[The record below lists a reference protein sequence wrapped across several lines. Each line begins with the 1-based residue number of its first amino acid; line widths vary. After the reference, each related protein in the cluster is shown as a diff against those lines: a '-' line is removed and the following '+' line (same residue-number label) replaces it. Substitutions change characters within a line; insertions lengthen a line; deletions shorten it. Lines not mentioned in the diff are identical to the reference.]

1 MSEVQILYNVI
12 PLCQRT
18 NKNLNKKKFLTSNSD
33 TYFRLVNGNPVTQH
47 KNAFLHQFSSDEQ
60 DLLQVYLGLFLMY
73 CILTPI
79 QLHATQKQ
87 KHPISKLLA
96 IGLCVQFL
104 ALALICLHYGLFA
117 ANGQGIRILSV
128 IGTLRP
134 ISV

>member
-1 MSEVQILYNVI
+1 M
-12 PLCQRT
+12 
-18 NKNLNKKKFLTSNSD
+18 
-33 TYFRLVNGNPVTQH
+33 TQH

-128 IGTLRP
+128 IGMFSHKMSVTTFFCHNKGGDLRF
-134 ISV
+134 